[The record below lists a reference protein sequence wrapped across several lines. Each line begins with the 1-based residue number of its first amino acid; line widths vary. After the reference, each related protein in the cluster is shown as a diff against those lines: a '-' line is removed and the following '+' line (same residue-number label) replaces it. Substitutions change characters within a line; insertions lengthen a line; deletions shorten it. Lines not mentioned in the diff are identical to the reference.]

1 LYESAAQYD
10 IILIGLFLAP
20 GQIKM
25 AKLLLVEDD
34 KQLAEMIASW
44 LRREHYAIEV
54 THDGKDGLERLICSE
69 YDLAIVD
76 WNLPGMDG
84 PEICQNYRRNKGAA
98 PIIMLTGRASIDEK
112 VTGFDA
118 GADDYL
124 TKPFNMQELGARV
137 KALLRRGRHVD
148 EDVLQAHGIALNP
161 TKHSVFKNGIELSL
175 VPKEFALLE
184 FFMRNPQT
192 IFTNEALFRHV
203 WRSDSDASDTA
214 IRTCLKRLRQKIDDG
229 EVDSII
235 ETIPRVG
242 YRLRP

>member
-1 LYESAAQYD
+1 
-10 IILIGLFLAP
+10 
-20 GQIKM
+20 M

-34 KQLAEMIASW
+34 RPLAEMIAVW

-54 THDGKDGLERLICSE
+54 THDGADGLERLLCSE

-76 WNLPGMDG
+76 WNLPGMEG
-84 PEICQNYRRNKGAA
+84 PEICQKYRRNKGSA
-98 PIIMLTGRASIDEK
+98 PIIMLTGRDGIDEK

-148 EDVLQAHGIALNP
+148 EDVLQAHGIVMDPSKFSA
-161 TKHSVFKNGIELSL
+161 SKNGVALSL

-192 IFTNEALFRHV
+192 IFTSEALFRHV
-203 WRSDSDASDTA
+203 WKSDSDASDTA
-214 IRTCLKRLRQKIDDG
+214 IRTCIKRLRQKSDDS
-229 EVDSII
+229 ESDSII